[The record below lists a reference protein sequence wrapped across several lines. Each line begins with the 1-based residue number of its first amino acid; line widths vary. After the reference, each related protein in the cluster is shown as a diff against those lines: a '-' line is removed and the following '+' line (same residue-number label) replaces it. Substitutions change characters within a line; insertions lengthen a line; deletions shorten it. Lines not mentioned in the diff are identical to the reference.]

1 MNKTFIEV
9 FTDASNFLTAYK
21 ASGLYTDPNKISDN
35 DATTLYYLLSAKY
48 MNNEIINADEDQFKL
63 KVFAIIFQYAPTA
76 FKKLSIQSDIRE
88 LSLVE
93 LQSGA
98 KVIYNNAM
106 NPSTEPSTA
115 TLEELTAINA
125 QNTSNYK
132 KSKLEAYNILTEA
145 LKSDVIGTLVGRF
158 SKLFSPFIYE
168 EEV

>member
-106 NPSTEPSTA
+106 N
-115 TLEELTAINA
+115 A

-158 SKLFSPFIYE
+158 SKVFSPFIYE
-168 EEV
+168 EE